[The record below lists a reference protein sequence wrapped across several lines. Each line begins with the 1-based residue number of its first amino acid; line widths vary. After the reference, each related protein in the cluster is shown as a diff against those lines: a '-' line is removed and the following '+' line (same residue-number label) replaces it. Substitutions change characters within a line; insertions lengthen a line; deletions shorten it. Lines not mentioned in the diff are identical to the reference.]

1 MRRGLGG
8 AMRWASD
15 LMRWMSAVVGLALL
29 VVVLSS
35 ILRNLVVTR
44 GLGSALVRMLW
55 LAMRWVLRRA
65 SAPFH
70 SYETRDRFLAWLAPA
85 VLIAMLWSWLIG
97 LLVAYGLLMHAASGL
112 SWPDSFREAG
122 SSLLTL
128 GFASSART
136 ALNPLDFIA
145 AASGPLVIALQIA
158 YLPTL
163 YGAYNRRELE
173 VTLLQSRASQPAWG
187 PELLAR
193 QALVG
198 TVDELQGLYE
208 NWERLAA
215 DIGETHSNYP
225 VLLSFRSPRP
235 YRGWVVALIAVM
247 DAAAMHISLAPSAA
261 SVPAARLMLRS
272 GFTALRDIARVVHIP
287 FNPDPD
293 PGDPLQL
300 TFEEYAEAVAH
311 VTKAGFVVERSTE
324 ESWPHFRGWRVNYES
339 IGYALARSVDAVP
352 ALWSGGRDF
361 PHAPLAPRRPTD
373 RRPESPRNRPS

>member
-1 MRRGLGG
+1 M
-8 AMRWASD
+8 D
-15 LMRWMSAVVGLALL
+15 LMRWFAGVAGLAVL
-29 VVVLSS
+29 VLVASS
-35 ILRNLVVTR
+35 ILGSLVVPR
-44 GLGSALVRMLW
+44 GLGSALVRVLW
-55 LAMRWVLRRA
+55 RSMRWVLRRA

-70 SYETRDRFLAWLAPA
+70 SYEVRDRFLAWLAPA
-85 VLIAMLWSWLIG
+85 VLIAMLWSWLAG
-97 LLVAYGLLMHAASGL
+97 LLVAYGLLMHAVSGI

-122 SSLLTL
+122 SSLFTL
-128 GFASSART
+128 GFASGKRST
-136 ALNPLDFIA
+136 LNPLDFIA
-145 AASGPLVIALQIA
+145 AASGPVVIALQIA

-163 YGAYNRRELE
+163 YGAFNRREQE
-173 VTLLQSRASQPAWG
+173 VTLLQARASQPAWG

-198 TVDELQGLYE
+198 TVDELRGLYE
-208 NWERLAA
+208 DWERLAA

-261 SVPAARLMLRS
+261 VVPSARLMLRS
-272 GFTALRDIARVVHIP
+272 GFTALREIARVVRIP
-287 FNPDPD
+287 FDSDPDPD
-293 PGDPLQL
+293 GPLQL

-311 VTKAGFVVERSTE
+311 IQKAGFVTERSAE

-339 IGYALARSVDAVP
+339 IGYALARNLDAVP

-361 PHAPLAPRRPTD
+361 PHEPVAPQRPLD
-373 RRPESPRNRPS
+373 RRPQPSRDHPS

>member
-1 MRRGLGG
+1 M
-8 AMRWASD
+8 D
-15 LMRWMSAVVGLALL
+15 LMRWFAGIAGLAVL
-29 VVVLSS
+29 VLVASS
-35 ILRNLVVTR
+35 ILGSLVVPR
-44 GLGSALVRMLW
+44 GLGSALVRVLW
-55 LAMRWVLRRA
+55 RSMRWVLRRT

-70 SYETRDRFLAWLAPA
+70 SYEVRDRFLAWLAPA
-85 VLIAMLWSWLIG
+85 VLIAMLWSWLAG
-97 LLVAYGLLMHAASGL
+97 LLVAYGLLMHAVSGI

-122 SSLLTL
+122 SSLFTL
-128 GFASSART
+128 GFASGKRST
-136 ALNPLDFIA
+136 LNPLDFIA
-145 AASGPLVIALQIA
+145 AASGPVVIALQIA

-163 YGAYNRRELE
+163 YGAFNRREQE

-198 TVDELQGLYE
+198 TVDELRGLYE
-208 NWERLAA
+208 DWERLAA

-261 SVPAARLMLRS
+261 VVPAARLMLRS
-272 GFTALRDIARVVHIP
+272 GFTALREIARVVRIP
-287 FNPDPD
+287 FDPDPD
-293 PGDPLQL
+293 PDGPLRL

-311 VTKAGFVVERSTE
+311 VQKAGFVTERSAE

-339 IGYALARSVDAVP
+339 IGYALARNLDAVP

-361 PHAPLAPRRPTD
+361 PHEPVAPQRPVD
-373 RRPESPRNRPS
+373 RRPQPSRDHPS

>member
-1 MRRGLGG
+1 
-8 AMRWASD
+8 MRWI
-15 LMRWMSAVVGLALL
+15 SAVLGLAVL
-29 VVVLSS
+29 VVVVSS
-35 ILRNLVVTR
+35 ILRNLVVAR
-44 GLGSALVRMLW
+44 GLGSALVRTLW
-55 LAMRWVLRRA
+55 RSMRWLLRRA

-70 SYETRDRFLAWLAPA
+70 SYEIRDRFLTWLAPA
-85 VLIAMLWSWLIG
+85 VLIAMLWAWLAG
-97 LLVAYGLLMHAASGL
+97 LLAAFGLLMHAVSGF
-112 SWPDSFREAG
+112 SWPNSFREAG
-122 SSLLTL
+122 SSVFTL
-128 GFASSART
+128 GFASGTRT

-173 VTLLQSRASQPAWG
+173 VTLLQSRVSPPAWG

-208 NWERLAA
+208 DWERLAA

-235 YRGWVVALIAVM
+235 YRSWVVALIAVM

-261 SVPAARLMLRS
+261 AVPAARLMLRS
-272 GFTALRDIARVVHIP
+272 GFTALRDIAGVVHIP
-287 FNPDPD
+287 FNPDPNPD
-293 PGDPLQL
+293 DPLQL

-311 VTKAGFVVERSTE
+311 VTKAGFVVERSAA

-361 PHAPLAPRRPTD
+361 PHEPIAPQRPID
-373 RRPESPRNRPS
+373 RRPQPSRNHPA